1 MAIRWA
7 ESADKHGVAHEDAL
21 HVMQNAYLQVP
32 NFDQSRVAGRGRPTL
47 FIGPPRQ
54 LGGPL
59 IEVMVEEIPPRD
71 LHVFH
76 VMPARAKYLDLLK
89 RKGIL

>member
-1 MAIRWA
+1 M
-7 ESADKHGVAHEDAL
+7 
-21 HVMQNAYLQVP
+21 
-32 NFDQSRVAGRGRPTL
+32 

-59 IEVMVEEIPPRD
+59 IEVMVEAIPPRD

-89 RKGIL
+89 EKGIL

>member
-1 MAIRWA
+1 MGITWA
-7 ESADKHGVAHEDAL
+7 ASAGKHGVPREDAL
-21 HVMQNAYLQVP
+21 NAMTNAYLRVP
-32 NFDQSRVAGRGRPTL
+32 EFNEPRVPGHGKPTL

-59 IEVMVEEIPPRD
+59 IEVLAEEIPPRD
-71 LHVFH
+71 LSIFH
-76 VMPARAKYLDLLK
+76 VMPARQKYLDLLR